1 MSFTTRRLLSDS
13 TSQYRIPNSL
23 RFRPSASAYL
33 SRTPAVAGN
42 RTTWTW
48 SGWVKMG
55 NTYLGNPVFN
65 AHGDQTTITRDVL
78 YFRTD
83 GRLDFFVNGIG
94 SSFSGKKVSTSVFR
108 DFSAWYHVVAVYDS
122 TNPTAEDRM
131 RLYVN
136 GDRITTFDINIS
148 VPQNTTSK
156 TNSTQIHRIG
166 VDPFSGPPADY
177 FDGYLT
183 EVNFIDGQA
192 LDPLAFGYFSPTTGV
207 WTPARY
213 TGTYGTNG
221 FYLKFTDT
229 SSNTATGIGKDSSG
243 NGNNWTPNNISLTA
257 GTTYDSMI
265 DTPTPYDDGG
275 YGRGNYA
282 TFNPLHYNVLGT
294 ATSEGNLAG
303 TSIAT
308 STSPYNRSY
317 PSTLNVS
324 SGKWY
329 CELTVGVNNNGQSI
343 GITSAFD
350 SNGIPASNNY
360 SYNFW
365 DRYYIINNVTA
376 QSPYGVRA
384 TSGQVIGMAVNLDVG
399 TIEWFV
405 NGVSQG
411 QKSGIVS
418 GNYFIVYWPQWGVGG
433 VAMYGTINFGQRPF
447 AYTPP
452 TGFKTLCTQN
462 LPTPAIVN
470 PAQFMAATTYA
481 GTGATQTIANTVN
494 NRSFQPDLVWI
505 KGRSAATDHALY
517 DSVRGATKDLVSNS
531 TAAETTQATGLT
543 TFGSTGFS
551 IGNLAK
557 LNTNAQTYVAWQW
570 KAGDSTVTNT
580 AGTITSQ
587 VDANPTAGFS
597 IVSYT
602 GNGVAGATVGH
613 GLGVAPKMLIVKQTN
628 VGGNSWSVYHSGLPS
643 AAYGLVLEGTNA
655 QFTTTFW
662 NNTAPALN
670 VFSIGGP
677 TTGATNN
684 NGSAYIA
691 YCFAEVDGFSKFG
704 SYTGNGSA
712 DGVFCYTGFR
722 PKWVMIKRTDST
734 GPWFL
739 QDSSRSK
746 YNVILD
752 SLLADQNV
760 VENTIGG
767 YDKMDFLSNGF
778 KQRDS
783 SLNANGSGGSYIF
796 AAFAEAPFKYA
807 LAR

>member
-1 MSFTTRRLLSDS
+1 MINTTFPHGLGAHS
-13 TSQYRIPNSL
+13 
-23 RFRPSASAYL
+23 
-33 SRTPAVAGN
+33 TPA
-42 RTTWTW
+42 
-48 SGWVKMG
+48 
-55 NTYLGNPVFN
+55 
-65 AHGDQTTITRDVL
+65 
-78 YFRTD
+78 
-83 GRLDFFVNGIG
+83 
-94 SSFSGKKVSTSVFR
+94 
-108 DFSAWYHVVAVYDS
+108 
-122 TNPTAEDRM
+122 
-131 RLYVN
+131 
-136 GDRITTFDINIS
+136 TF
-148 VPQNTTSK
+148 
-156 TNSTQIHRIG
+156 
-166 VDPFSGPPADY
+166 

-192 LDPLAFGYFSPTTGV
+192 LDPLAFGNFSATTGV

-265 DTPTPYDDGG
+265 DTPTPYNDGG
-275 YGRGNYA
+275 YGRGNYCNLNA
-282 TFNPLHYNVLGT
+282 IETNYGTMSNANLSVSMACTNTTAKQARGTFLFP
-294 ATSEGNLAG
+294 
-303 TSIAT
+303 
-308 STSPYNRSY
+308 
-317 PSTLNVS
+317 S
-324 SGKWY
+324 SGKFY
-329 CELTVGVNNNGQSI
+329 FEVIPTTLSGIAIILGVVKFSAPTNGGTDITPTFSVGDMYSYSSNTGIKSDGVN
-343 GITSAFD
+343 TSAYGASFTISD
-350 SNGIPASNNY
+350 VIGVAVDVDNGTLTFYKNNLSQGIAFSGLALNNY
-360 SYNFW
+360 YP
-365 DRYYIINNVTA
+365 VVHCA
-376 QSPYGVRA
+376 
-384 TSGQVIGMAVNLDVG
+384 GQNGNLVC
-399 TIEWFV
+399 
-405 NGVSQG
+405 
-411 QKSGIVS
+411 
-418 GNYFIVYWPQWGVGG
+418 
-433 VAMYGTINFGQRPF
+433 TINFGQRPF

>member
-1 MSFTTRRLLSDS
+1 MINTTFPHGLGAHS
-13 TSQYRIPNSL
+13 
-23 RFRPSASAYL
+23 
-33 SRTPAVAGN
+33 TPA
-42 RTTWTW
+42 
-48 SGWVKMG
+48 
-55 NTYLGNPVFN
+55 
-65 AHGDQTTITRDVL
+65 
-78 YFRTD
+78 
-83 GRLDFFVNGIG
+83 
-94 SSFSGKKVSTSVFR
+94 
-108 DFSAWYHVVAVYDS
+108 
-122 TNPTAEDRM
+122 
-131 RLYVN
+131 
-136 GDRITTFDINIS
+136 TF
-148 VPQNTTSK
+148 
-156 TNSTQIHRIG
+156 
-166 VDPFSGPPADY
+166 

-192 LDPLAFGYFSPTTGV
+192 LDPLAFGNFSATTGV

-265 DTPTPYDDGG
+265 DTPTPYNDGG
-275 YGRGNYA
+275 YGRGNYCNLNA
-282 TFNPLHYNVLGT
+282 IETNYGTMSNANLSVSMACTNTTAKQARGTFLFP
-294 ATSEGNLAG
+294 
-303 TSIAT
+303 
-308 STSPYNRSY
+308 
-317 PSTLNVS
+317 S
-324 SGKWY
+324 SGKFY
-329 CELTVGVNNNGQSI
+329 FEVIPTTLSGIAIILGVVKFSAPTNGGTDITPTFSVGDMYSYSSNTGIKSDGVN
-343 GITSAFD
+343 TSAYGASFTISD
-350 SNGIPASNNY
+350 VIGVAVDVDNGTLTFYKNNLSQGIAFSGLALNNY
-360 SYNFW
+360 YP
-365 DRYYIINNVTA
+365 VVHCA
-376 QSPYGVRA
+376 
-384 TSGQVIGMAVNLDVG
+384 GQNGNLVC
-399 TIEWFV
+399 
-405 NGVSQG
+405 
-411 QKSGIVS
+411 
-418 GNYFIVYWPQWGVGG
+418 
-433 VAMYGTINFGQRPF
+433 TINFGQRPF

-470 PAQFMAATTYA
+470 PAQYMAATTYA

-517 DSVRGATKDLVSNS
+517 DSVRGATKDLASNS
-531 TAAETTQATGLT
+531 TAVETTQATGLT

-602 GNGVAGATVGH
+602 GTGGAGTVGH
-613 GLGVAPKMLIVKQTN
+613 GLGAAPKLVIVKNRTGIVSWKVWPGMLGASGNGTLYLDSTSNIVTVSVLTEWNNAN
-628 VGGNSWSVYHSGLPS
+628 VWQAMTSSVLSIGSGNSASS
-643 AAYGLVLEGTNA
+643 
-655 QFTTTFW
+655 
-662 NNTAPALN
+662 NN
-670 VFSIGGP
+670 
-677 TTGATNN
+677 
-684 NGSAYIA
+684 YIA

-712 DGVFCYTGFR
+712 DGPFVYCGFR

-734 GPWFL
+734 SNWEINDGVRQPNNPVFL
-739 QDSSRSK
+739 DLSA
-746 YNVILD
+746 N
-752 SLLADQNV
+752 LAA
-760 VENTIGG
+760 VENATDGTTCV
-767 YDKMDFLSNGF
+767 FTANGF
-778 KQRDS
+778 KMTDGNS
-783 SLNANGSGGSYIF
+783 TGTKNISGGTYIF